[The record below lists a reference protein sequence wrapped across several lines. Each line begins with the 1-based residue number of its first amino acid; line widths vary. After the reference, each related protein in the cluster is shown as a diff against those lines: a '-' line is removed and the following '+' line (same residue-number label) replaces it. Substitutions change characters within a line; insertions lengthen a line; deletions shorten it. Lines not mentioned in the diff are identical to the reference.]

1 MLYTAVKTAILGGS
15 TRLKLK
21 YSEINMDLI
30 DILHSEAVRTAH
42 SVASKKRLFQD
53 LAAVAGQAYGINPEV
68 AIEALLERETLGP
81 TGVGRGVALP
91 HARLETIDH
100 IVGCFMKL
108 DRPVEFDA
116 VDRQP
121 VDLVFALFA
130 PLSSGVEHLRALALV
145 SRTLRDADV
154 CMKLRNNEDPAIL
167 FAVLQEGPASV
178 AA

>member
-1 MLYTAVKTAILGGS
+1 MYTAVKTATLGGS
-15 TRLKLK
+15 TRLNLK
-21 YSEINMDLI
+21 YSYINMDII
-30 DILHSEAVRTAH
+30 DILHPNAVRAAH
-42 SVASKKRLFQD
+42 SVGNKKRLFQD
-53 LAAVAGQAYGINPEV
+53 LAAVAGQIYGISPEI
-68 AIEALLERETLGP
+68 AIEALIERETLGP

-91 HARLETIDH
+91 HARLDSIDQ

-145 SRTLRDADV
+145 SRTLRDTDV

-167 FAVLQEGPASV
+167 LAVLQEGPASV